1 MPDAPDP
8 ATDPAPAPGSFPD
21 VAPDRV
27 PDEVRAV
34 ARTVDVREVDGA
46 PLDEVALA
54 QTFHHDI
61 DDVWEA
67 VTDRHRI
74 ARWFLPVT
82 GDLADDGHF
91 SLEGNASGRVLE
103 CDPPH
108 RFLITW
114 EFGGETSWVT
124 VGLEREG
131 ADDAGT
137 RFTLSHRLPRA
148 PQWDAYGPAA
158 VGIGW
163 DLALLGLT
171 RHLATGQGVAQAE
184 GQAWAASSDGR
195 AFMRHVGRSWGYAHA
210 ASGVDVD
217 EGTALAAAE
226 RSIAAYTGEP
236 PSAS

>member
-1 MPDAPDP
+1 MTDATEPSEP
-8 ATDPAPAPGSFPD
+8 TDGSGLIP
-21 VAPDRV
+21 V

-34 ARTVDVREVDGA
+34 ARTVDVREVDGT
-46 PLDEVALA
+46 PRDEAALA
-54 QTFHHDI
+54 QTFHRDI

-67 VTDRHRI
+67 VTNAHRI
-74 ARWFLPVT
+74 GLWFLPVT
-82 GDLADDGHF
+82 GDLVDDGHF
-91 SLEGNASGRVLE
+91 QLESNAGGRVLE

-131 ADDAGT
+131 ADDAST
-137 RFTLSHRLPRA
+137 RFTLTHRLPRA
-148 PQWDAYGPAA
+148 PQWDTYGPAA

-171 RHLATGQGVAQAE
+171 RYLATGQGISQAE
-184 GQAWAASSDGR
+184 GQAWAASPDGV
-195 AFMRHVGRSWGYAHA
+195 AFIRHVGRSWGYAHA

-217 EGTALAAAE
+217 EEAALAAAE
-226 RSIAAYTGEP
+226 RSIAAYVGVEP
-236 PSAS
+236 TA